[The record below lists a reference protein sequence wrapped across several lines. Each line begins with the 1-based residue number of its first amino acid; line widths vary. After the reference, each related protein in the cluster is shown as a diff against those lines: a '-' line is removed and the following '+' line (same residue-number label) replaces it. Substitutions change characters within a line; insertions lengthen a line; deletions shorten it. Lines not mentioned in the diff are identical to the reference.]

1 MTHVDLERA
10 IVRKAHLLAL
20 VLATTG
26 SAFAINWNNS
36 AGGVLT
42 DDGNW
47 KGGVAPTATQDAA
60 FENSV
65 NAPVTMSDDVPAK
78 TNAVITING
87 NNLPLEFAFGK
98 GHEYYAS
105 TRVSFAFGRR
115 LTLSSGRLGGKTL
128 YAPNQT
134 GATLTPLR
142 ITVDGEDAE
151 LFGSFQFGAKGPSG
165 NSLVLR
171 NGGRYS
177 GGLSVGVQSAACSGN
192 RIVVT
197 DPGSVLAATTLNL
210 GQTAGDNVIVVSNS
224 ATMAVSTALYIGTVN
239 SGSAT
244 SSNNVLGV
252 VDGGRATLPCKI
264 YVGERNGACSN
275 RIEVLSGGVLDM
287 SGGSPS
293 IGSASGEGNA
303 IVVDGGT
310 VISSNATSKTITVGG
325 YGRGS
330 RIDLRNGAVFAAS
343 NLLFTVG
350 DTGAAAKNSGIRIA
364 GGSWMTIAN
373 KSSTYCYYASKATGC
388 FLELDNGVLEIPNS
402 ILRGGADLTPSNCF
416 VRVVNGS
423 KLRTARIIMG
433 DHAEGHELIVENSA
447 IVVSGDL
454 SFASSHI
461 AGTDPDLR
469 HDYLRIGGS
478 NTTVTVGGSV
488 SLNRD
493 TTATFAIPKE
503 GYSAVPVS
511 ANGLGLGSRSRVV
524 VNVDDRYIDGGRIV
538 LMKSKNKI
546 TDNGATFETN
556 FGRFDNTDYEIAVKV
571 PGRKGLMVL
580 LK

>member
-1 MTHVDLERA
+1 MMNA
-10 IVRKAHLLAL
+10 VRKML
-20 VLATTG
+20 VLFFAGLSTA
-26 SAFAINWNNS
+26 AFAATISWNNS
-36 AGGVLT
+36 SGGVLT
-42 DDGNW
+42 EGANW
-47 KGGVAPTATQDAA
+47 KGGVAPEAGEDSQFASSITGAI
-60 FENSV
+60 
-65 NAPVTMSDDVPAK
+65 TMTDEKPAM
-78 TNAVITING
+78 TNAVISVEG
-87 NNLPLEFAFGK
+87 NLPMEFALGK
-98 GHEYYAS
+98 GHEFLAK
-105 TRVSFAFGRR
+105 TRVSLTYGRS
-115 LTLSSGRLGGKTL
+115 LTISSGTFGTAGTAGIYVANRAGGPSYKKC
-128 YAPNQT
+128 A
-134 GATLTPLR
+134 
-142 ITVDGEDAE
+142 IVVDGEDAA
-151 LFGSFQFGAKGPSG
+151 LSGTMQLGAKGIPG
-165 NSLVLR
+165 NSLTVR
-171 NGGRYS
+171 NGGRYVGS
-177 GGLSVGVQSAACSGN
+177 SLSVGVQEAAASN
-192 RIVVT
+192 NVMLVT
-197 DPGSVLAATTLNL
+197 DPGSQLTAPTVKL
-210 GQTAGDNVIVVSNS
+210 GLTAGGNVIVVSNS
-224 ATMAVSTALYIGTVN
+224 AAMAVSTALYIGTVN

-244 SSNNVLGV
+244 SSNNVLKV
-252 VDGGRATLPCKI
+252 VDGGRATLPCKVYI
-264 YVGERNGACSN
+264 GEKNGACSN
-275 RIEVLSGGVLDM
+275 RIEVLAGGVLDM
-287 SGGSPS
+287 SDGSIS

-310 VISSNATSKTITVGG
+310 AIYSNATSKTIAVGG

-364 GGSWMTIAN
+364 GGSRMTIAN
-373 KSSTYCYYASKATGC
+373 NSSTYCYYASKATGC

-402 ILRGGADLTPSNCF
+402 TLRGGADFTPSNCF

-447 IVVSGDL
+447 IVMSGDL
-454 SFASSHI
+454 SFANSHI

-488 SLNRD
+488 SLSRD
-493 TTATFAIPKE
+493 TTAAFAIPKE

-524 VNVDDRYIDGGRIV
+524 VNIDDRYIDGGRIV

-571 PGRKGLMVL
+571 PSRRGLMIL